1 MSLLYIITTS
11 AYQRKNRQRIK
22 GFADAGVSLV
32 IAVVANLFGGY
43 FGWLTEFYCSA

>member
-1 MSLLYIITTS
+1 MSLLYIIIITTS

-32 IAVVANLFGGY
+32 IAVVANLFL
-43 FGWLTEFYCSA
+43 WLFWLVG

>member
-1 MSLLYIITTS
+1 MLFLYITS

-43 FGWLTEFYCSA
+43 FGWLAEFYCSA